1 LISGSFWMRA
11 IVQAILLLGTA
22 GVCWGS
28 EVHTNPLNND
38 PLVKEAYDRFYLLDF
53 DGAVER
59 FGRFHAMHPGD
70 PQATAMLLDAMV
82 FQELYR
88 QDLLDTTFYAND
100 GFLTGRHAT
109 QEDPKARER
118 ILGLADEA
126 IHEADWRVGQNQN
139 DVDALYARGWV
150 RALECT
156 YVAMVER
163 SYGAGFQLATKAKD
177 DGARVLQLDP
187 NYVDAKL
194 LVGVYEYVV
203 GALPWPFKLLI
214 GFAGITGSKTRG
226 LEMLTDDGN
235 RGPMTNVDARTAISL
250 FLRREGRYKEAIQVV
265 RKLKSEY
272 PRDYLFSLEE
282 ANLRKD
288 AGEGMGAVAA
298 YRAILEA
305 NATAGYFF
313 SPRLELAYFGLG
325 DALRGQRHYAEAS
338 EAYEQAAGARNVGP
352 ELKIRSLLSAGQCH
366 DLNGERGLA
375 VKDYQAAIDSGPNT
389 SRADTARKCLRKPYT
404 GG

>member
-1 LISGSFWMRA
+1 
-11 IVQAILLLGTA
+11 
-22 GVCWGS
+22 
-28 EVHTNPLNND
+28 
-38 PLVKEAYDRFYLLDF
+38 
-53 DGAVER
+53 
-59 FGRFHAMHPGD
+59 
-70 PQATAMLLDAMV
+70 
-82 FQELYR
+82 
-88 QDLLDTTFYAND
+88 
-100 GFLTGRHAT
+100 
-109 QEDPKARER
+109 
-118 ILGLADEA
+118 
-126 IHEADWRVGQNQN
+126 
-139 DVDALYARGWV
+139 
-150 RALECT
+150 
-156 YVAMVER
+156 
-163 SYGAGFQLATKAKD
+163 
-177 DGARVLQLDP
+177 
-187 NYVDAKL
+187 
-194 LVGVYEYVV
+194 V